1 MQQRINGLRVI
12 VFYSVLNLTGI
23 SSAVAMARRGV
34 SDLNS
39 EGLPNVQSG
48 AALVVDLKTGQHLYE
63 RDIDSARPIASI
75 SKLVGALV
83 ITEECKLD
91 PESLHEMTAMN
102 RDAAK
107 GGDRSKLTTGWSYR
121 VKDLLHA
128 ALMRSDNRA
137 LPALGEACGLTPQR
151 LAERMT
157 ERVRRLGLRQ
167 TFFREPNGL
176 SAENVSTPREVLAF
190 LRAVIQYPE
199 LNTILTTSEYTLTA
213 HKGERQ
219 REIKIR
225 NTDRLLSK
233 NFATII
239 GGKTG
244 YTDIARYC
252 FTVAARMPDQRELGM
267 VFLGAE
273 GRHTRFADFTRV
285 VRWLYPSEET
295 KLLAERLAKRRLAK
309 QIDQRRSAK
318 IDPYNSVRESFV
330 GPPAP

>member
-1 MQQRINGLRVI
+1 MQQRFNGLRAI
-12 VFYSVLNLTGI
+12 VFSSVCNLLLLVPAT
-23 SSAVAMARRGV
+23 AMSRRGV
-34 SDLNS
+34 MDLNAD
-39 EGLPNVQSG
+39 GLPNVQSG
-48 AALVVDLKTGQHLYE
+48 AALVVDLKSGQHLYE
-63 RDIDSARPIASI
+63 RDIDSVRPIASI

-91 PESLHEMTAMN
+91 PQSLHEMSPMN

-107 GGDRSKLTTGWSYR
+107 GGDRSKLTTGWSYS

-137 LPALGEACGLTPQR
+137 LPALGEACGMTPQR
-151 LAERMT
+151 FGERMT
-157 ERVRRLGLRQ
+157 ERVRRLGLKQ

-176 SAENVSTPREVLAF
+176 SPENVSTPREVLAF
-190 LRAVIQYPE
+190 LRTVIQYPD
-199 LNTILTTSEYTLTA
+199 LSSILTTTEYSLTA
-213 HKGERQ
+213 HKAGRQ
-219 REIKIR
+219 REIRIR

-233 NFATII
+233 NFATIL

-273 GRHTRFADFTRV
+273 GRHTRFADFGRI
-285 VRWLYPSEET
+285 VRWLYPTEEA
-295 KLLAERLAKRRLAK
+295 KILAAKLAKRRIAK
-309 QIDQRRSAK
+309 QIDLRRRNRDNLGEA
-318 IDPYNSVRESFV
+318 IQNFV